1 MSLNHLMYPYVPDV
15 ERLNISVCDV
25 YCCNVFS
32 ENPITNFNIDN
43 IEQRVYEQLSDNVVV
58 LGTEGEKSIFN
69 TTGAIGSNNIP
80 ANTVRVGSKYKI
92 YSHGEI
98 ETNGSNQSFILNTK
112 LGTSIIETKTITL
125 PNLNNGSFYELN
137 GDILLYQIGDAGT
150 AVAKSFFNF
159 NFTDQQGLSENYFID
174 ETNNTTFQTTS
185 DANADITINWNNQNV
200 ANIFKCHS
208 LSFSKIY

>member
-1 MSLNHLMYPYVPDV
+1 MSLNHLMYPYVPDG
-15 ERLNISVCDV
+15 ERLDIKVCDI

-32 ENPITNFNIDN
+32 ENPITYFNM
-43 IEQRVYEQLSDNVVV
+43 EQRAYEQLSDDVVV

-69 TTGAIGSNNIP
+69 TTGAIGSNIIP
-80 ANTVRVGSKYKI
+80 ANSVRVGSKYKM
-92 YSHGEI
+92 YSHGTI
-98 ETNGSNQSFILNTK
+98 ETNGANQSFILNTK
-112 LGTSIIETKTITL
+112 LGTAIIETTTITL
-125 PNLNNGSFYELN
+125 PNLNNGSFYELT

-159 NFTDQQGLSENYFID
+159 NFTDQQGDSKTYFID
-174 ETNNTTFQTTS
+174 ETNNTTFQTTA
-185 DANADITINWNNQNV
+185 DATADITINWNNQNV

>member
-1 MSLNHLMYPYVPDV
+1 MSLNHIIYPNVSDNQ
-15 ERLNISVCDV
+15 RLDIKVCDV

-32 ENPITNFNIDN
+32 ENPITYFN
-43 IEQRVYEQLSDNVVV
+43 IEQRAYEQLSDNVVITG
-58 LGTEGEKSIFN
+58 LDGEQSIFN

-92 YSHGEI
+92 YSHGTI
-98 ETNGSNQSFILNTK
+98 ETNGANQSFILNTK
-112 LGTSIIETKTITL
+112 LNNAIIETKTITL
-125 PNLNNGSFYELN
+125 PNLNNGSFYELT
-137 GDILLYQIGDAGT
+137 GEILLYQIGDAGT

-159 NFTDQQGLSENYFID
+159 KFTDQQGLTENYFID
-174 ETNNTTFQTTS
+174 ETNNTTFQTTA
-185 DANADITINWNNQNV
+185 DATADITINWNNQNV